1 MIFWFFLVLGKWRP
15 SPTPDFLETDPHY
28 ASASAWI
35 PHLVWSDLAGHL
47 HSDCP
52 GQCFIRNERNPLG
65 MFPSAWFLAPFQACH
80 RLHLLLML
88 RCQRNQHRPPN
99 NLFRKAHGCS
109 SNPAGLQYPHATRN
123 TCPIH
128 LYTTDFWTTKLVL
141 CDCSVCMPCSRM
153 YGEYFTMPRRVT
165 SSDGGGRLDILLSL
179 RIGGG
184 ACMLVVLVTL
194 PHVSF

>member
-1 MIFWFFLVLGKWRP
+1 MLCYDFFIFFGVRKVT
-15 SPTPDFLETDPHY
+15 SQDFLETDPHY

-52 GQCFIRNERNPLG
+52 GQCFIRNERIHLG
-65 MFPSAWFLAPFQACH
+65 CFHQPDSSSLSSLSSVA
-80 RLHLLLML
+80 ML

-109 SNPAGLQYPHATRN
+109 GNPAGLQYSYATRN

-128 LYTTDFWTTKLVL
+128 LY
-141 CDCSVCMPCSRM
+141 
-153 YGEYFTMPRRVT
+153 YN
-165 SSDGGGRLDILLSL
+165 
-179 RIGGG
+179 
-184 ACMLVVLVTL
+184 
-194 PHVSF
+194 